1 MKYSLINKIYN
12 LPYSNLLSGFIKKRL
27 LKKNNITFIPTNKK
41 KLPKRNYPVQN
52 TIEYQEKLKA
62 RKIKL
67 PKVAFETNTPNF
79 IVDIA
84 SLPEIILKEHGFI
97 L

>member
-1 MKYSLINKIYN
+1 MQ
-12 LPYSNLLSGFIKKRL
+12 LPEGGKFD
-27 LKKNNITFIPTNKK
+27 
-41 KLPKRNYPVQN
+41 QH

-62 RKIKL
+62 KNIKL
-67 PKVAFETNTPNF
+67 PKVAFEATTPNF

-84 SLPEIILKEHGFI
+84 SLPNIILKEHGFI

>member
-1 MKYSLINKIYN
+1 MQ
-12 LPYSNLLSGFIKKRL
+12 LPEGGKFD
-27 LKKNNITFIPTNKK
+27 
-41 KLPKRNYPVQN
+41 QH
-52 TIEYQEKLKA
+52 TIEYQAKLKA

-67 PKVAFETNTPNF
+67 PAIAYAATTPNF
-79 IVDIA
+79 LVDIA

>member
-1 MKYSLINKIYN
+1 MQ
-12 LPYSNLLSGFIKKRL
+12 LPEGGEFD
-27 LKKNNITFIPTNKK
+27 
-41 KLPKRNYPVQN
+41 QH

-84 SLPEIILKEHGFI
+84 SLRIILKEHGFI